1 MTDLLFTFTGL
12 MTSLLKG
19 LKDSVLPK
27 SAQTNTVTHHL
38 IDNMGMFKAKIKQM
52 AVNGGFFY
60 DTLEL
65 SAKKMFLILQ
75 MAPVLTT
82 TASSMGRSQRKRRT
96 TRTGSSKP

>member
-1 MTDLLFTFTGL
+1 MVD
-12 MTSLLKG
+12 
-19 LKDSVLPK
+19 
-27 SAQTNTVTHHL
+27 
-38 IDNMGMFKAKIKQM
+38 
-52 AVNGGFFY
+52 FFY